1 MQRAALNTLLGE
13 HLQTLRADDGLTQA
27 ALGRR
32 CDMSAAEI
40 CRYELGQRSPHLL
53 QLKRLAD
60 AFSVPMW
67 VLMVDS
73 EPLFELLRALRRLPR
88 ARRQALTRRLLSA
101 LDAPPAG

>member
-1 MQRAALNTLLGE
+1 MQRAALNQLLGE
-13 HLQTLRADDGLTQA
+13 HIQVLRADDGLTQA

-53 QLKRLAD
+53 QLKRLAQ

-67 VLMVDS
+67 VLVLGP
-73 EPLFELLRALRRLPR
+73 EPLFELLRALRLLPR
-88 ARRQALTRRLLSA
+88 ARRQALTRRLLIA

>member
-1 MQRAALNTLLGE
+1 MQRAALSSLLGE
-13 HLQTLRADDGLTQA
+13 HIQALRHDDALTQA

-53 QLKRLAD
+53 QLKRLAQ
-60 AFSVPMW
+60 ALSVPMW
-67 VLMVDS
+67 FLVLS
-73 EPLFELLRALRRLPR
+73 PEPLFELLRALRRLPR